1 MLTIVDRFVLTNLA
15 YVSQGN
21 LDLTM
26 IGNAYL
32 LSKRLLLAL
41 NNITKSMTLW
51 LGIR

>member
-1 MLTIVDRFVLTNLA
+1 MFTIVDRFALTNLA

-26 IGNAYL
+26 IGNTYL

-41 NNITKSMTLW
+41 NNITKSIILW
-51 LGIR
+51 LNIR